1 MLLCSISHRYL
12 IFRGHLKRRELLLER
27 ISVLYERILAIEAAN
42 ETKKLWNGGMDEET
56 AKRAMAE
63 ISRLKMAEAA

>member
-1 MLLCSISHRYL
+1 
-12 IFRGHLKRRELLLER
+12 
-27 ISVLYERILAIEAAN
+27 VAIEAAN

-56 AKRAMAE
+56 AKKAIEE